1 MLPLACCGRR
11 WHGQK
16 DSNYDEN
23 AIIQVAK
30 LRAMVHFLL
39 GRLATSRDSSSW
51 NTNNRS
57 STVGNG

>member
-1 MLPLACCGRR
+1 MLPLACCGRQ

-16 DSNYDEN
+16 DSDYGEN

-30 LRAMVHFLL
+30 LCAMVHFLL

-51 NTNNRS
+51 NANNHS